1 MKLENFYYSNTFKKT
16 NNISLETEVILK
28 EEIKKRKKV
37 DGDNKIISEKLLV
50 ANAQIE
56 TLEVKLRELEAIR
69 DLQQNII
76 NEMKTKMD
84 EYESSSK

>member
-1 MKLENFYYSNTFKKT
+1 MS
-16 NNISLETEVILK
+16 SLETEVILK

-37 DGDNKIISEKLLV
+37 DSDNKILSDRLNKANSE
-50 ANAQIE
+50 IE
-56 TLEVKLRELEAIR
+56 TLQIKVRELEAIR

-76 NEMKTKMD
+76 DEMKSKMD